1 MTHIRQLEPTDI
13 TKPVLVPG
21 DPERISMKKVADQ
34 GAIFYTEDHIR
45 TYRDLAQKLNVRPMQ
60 HFKQWLTN
68 SETKGDSS
76 F

>member
-21 DPERISMKKVADQ
+21 DPERISMKKVVEQ

-45 TYRDLAQKLNVRPMQ
+45 TYRDLAQQLNVKPMQ
-60 HFKQWLTN
+60 YFKQ
-68 SETKGDSS
+68 
-76 F
+76 